1 MDRNVGTVNIKARG
15 KAAGVRRPAAG
26 ARRYHHGN
34 LRLALIEAGLAEL
47 EAGER
52 GDISLRGLARRVG
65 VSANA
70 SYRHF
75 ADKEALLVALAAE
88 GFRRFGAAQA
98 AAARNHPADGFR
110 AAGRAYVD
118 FARANPA
125 LFRLMFGRF
134 TSSHREPELEQAS
147 TLAYDGLRAFVGQ
160 DLGPRASPAQLAAGA
175 VRAWSLVH
183 GLANLILDGQLDGV
197 AGDTDALID
206 AVLRQS
212 SAASAAGAAAPAA
225 RPRRPA
231 RR

>member
-1 MDRNVGTVNIKARG
+1 MDLHVGTVNIKP
-15 KAAGVRRPAAG
+15 AGE
-26 ARRYHHGN
+26 RRYHHGN
-34 LRLALIEAGLAEL
+34 LRQALIEAGLAEL

-52 GDISLRGLARRVG
+52 GDVSLRELARRVG

-98 AAARNHPADGFR
+98 AAARSHPAESFR

-134 TSSHREPELEQAS
+134 TSSHGEPELREAS
-147 TLAYDGLRAFVGQ
+147 ALAYNGLRAFVGQ
-160 DLGPRASPAQLAAGA
+160 GLGPRASPAQLAAGA

-183 GLANLILDGQLDGV
+183 GLASLILDGQIDGIADDV
-197 AGDTDALID
+197 DALID
-206 AVLRQS
+206 AVLHPP
-212 SAASAAGAAAPAA
+212 APAGK
-225 RPRRPA
+225 PRRPA
-231 RR
+231 GKAVR

>member
-1 MDRNVGTVNIKARG
+1 MGTVNIKAGRVVRG
-15 KAAGVRRPAAG
+15 RRKAPAAERG
-26 ARRYHHGN
+26 YHHGN
-34 LRLALIEAGLAEL
+34 LGQALIEAGLAEL

-75 ADKEALLVALAAE
+75 ADKEALMVALAAE

-98 AAARNHPADGFR
+98 TAARNHPGDGFR
-110 AAGRAYVD
+110 AAGRAYVE

-134 TSSHREPELEQAS
+134 TSSHRDPELEEAAAV
-147 TLAYDGLRAFVGQ
+147 AYDGLRAFVAK
-160 DLGPRASPAQLAAGA
+160 DLGPRASPAQHAAGA

-183 GLANLILDGQLDGV
+183 GLANLILDGQIDG
-197 AGDTDALID
+197 AAEDTDALID
-206 AVLRQS
+206 AVLH
-212 SAASAAGAAAPAA
+212 PATPA
-225 RPRRPA
+225 TKPRRPA
-231 RR
+231 GKATR

>member
-1 MDRNVGTVNIKARG
+1 MGMHVRTVNIKRASE
-15 KAAGVRRPAAG
+15 
-26 ARRYHHGN
+26 RRYHHGN
-34 LRLALIEAGLAEL
+34 LRQALIEAGLAEL

-52 GDISLRGLARRVG
+52 GDVSLRELARRVG

-75 ADKEALLVALAAE
+75 ADKEALLVALATE

-98 AAARNHPADGFR
+98 TAARSHPAEPFR

-134 TSSHREPELEQAS
+134 TSSHREPELEEAA
-147 TLAYDGLRAFVGQ
+147 TGAYDGLRGFIAQ
-160 DLGPRASPAQLAAGA
+160 ELGPRANEAALAAGA

-183 GLANLILDGQLDGV
+183 GLANLILDGQIDGV
-197 AGDTDALID
+197 TEDVDALIE
-206 AVLRQS
+206 AVLHPP
-212 SAASAAGAAAPAA
+212 APAA
-225 RPRRPA
+225 KSRRPA
-231 RR
+231 RRIF